1 MQVDWR
7 PVATATLCIFACL
20 TPATSQAQESYHETR
35 QESRGV
41 SYHVRTFASV
51 EKPNDIVTGAIN
63 RANANLGL
71 RQSRTDVVE
80 FLAGP
85 FPYDGKAPGG
95 RPFIV
100 TDENGRR
107 THYSARGRAYSE
119 TTFNDQRT
127 LMHIPQGFNIK
138 KPGVIVVF
146 FHGHGAELN
155 RDILRRQQVPAQITE
170 SYSNAVLLAPQFA
183 LDASDSSAGNF
194 WQPGGFARYLREAA
208 RNLAK
213 LYGDQRAENIFA
225 RMPVII
231 VSYSGGYGP
240 AAAVVKNGGI
250 GKRLRGIVMLDSLY
264 AETDTFRDW
273 ILSDRSAFF
282 VSAYL
287 GSTRYRNQELKEAL
301 KSRSIPVAD
310 NLNGRIKPGTV
321 AFIAG
326 NPEEERHRDFVTQAW
341 TAGPI
346 ADVLNR
352 LPEYRR

>member
-1 MQVDWR
+1 LHFRR
-7 PVATATLCIFACL
+7 PFTAATLFVSFCL
-20 TPATSQAQESYHETR
+20 LPHAASAQER
-35 QESRGV
+35 A
-41 SYHVRTFASV
+41 FASANN
-51 EKPNDIVTGAIN
+51 PNDIVTGAISKSN
-63 RANANLGL
+63 AANFGIGL
-71 RQSRTDVVE
+71 KQSHTDVVE
-80 FLAGP
+80 FLSGP
-85 FPYDGKAPGG
+85 FPYDGKVPGTG

-100 TDENGRR
+100 TEEGGKRAHFTASGRV
-107 THYSARGRAYSE
+107 YGES
-119 TTFNDQRT
+119 TFNDQRT

-155 RDILRRQQVPAQITE
+155 RDVLRRQKVPAQISA

-194 WQPGGFARYLREAA
+194 WQPGGFARYLREAS
-208 RNLAK
+208 RHLAK
-213 LYGDQRAENIFA
+213 LYGSPKTEKIFD
-225 RMPVII
+225 RMPVVI

-240 AAAVVKNGGI
+240 TAAVIKNGGI

-264 AETDTFRDW
+264 SDIGTFQKW
-273 ILSDRSAFF
+273 ISENRSSFF

-287 GSTRYRNQELKEAL
+287 GSTRNQNAELKEIL
-301 KSRSIPVAD
+301 KEKNIPVSDSLA
-310 NLNGRIKPGTV
+310 GKIKPGTV

-326 NPEEERHRDFVTQAW
+326 NPSEERHRDFVTQAW

-346 ADVLNR
+346 VDVLDR

>member
-1 MQVDWR
+1 LQVDWR
-7 PVATATLCIFACL
+7 PLATATLCIFACL
-20 TPATSQAQESYHETR
+20 TPGASQAQESFHA
-35 QESRGV
+35 
-41 SYHVRTFASV
+41 RTFAPV
-51 EKPNDIVTGAIN
+51 EKPNDIVTGAIA
-63 RANANLGL
+63 RANAANLGL
-71 RQSRTDVVE
+71 KQSRTDVVE

-85 FPYDGKAPGG
+85 FPYDGKSPGG
-95 RPFIV
+95 RPFIT

-127 LMHIPQGFNIK
+127 LMHMPQGFNIK

-194 WQPGGFARYLREAA
+194 WQPGGFARYLREAS

-213 LYGDQRAENIFA
+213 LYGDPRTESIFA
-225 RMPVII
+225 RMPVVI

-240 AAAVVKNGGI
+240 TAAVVKNGGI

-264 AETDTFRDW
+264 AEVDTFRHW
-273 ILSDRSAFF
+273 IMSDRSAFF

-287 GSTRYRNQELKEAL
+287 GSTRYRNQELKETL
-301 KSRSIPVAD
+301 KEKNIPVAD
-310 NLNGRIKPGTV
+310 NLGARIKPGTV

>member
-1 MQVDWR
+1 VEIIVLHADWR
-7 PVATATLCIFACL
+7 FLTAATLCTFVCL
-20 TPATSQAQESYHETR
+20 LPHESRAQER
-35 QESRGV
+35 AFAPVES
-41 SYHVRTFASV
+41 
-51 EKPNDIVTGAIN
+51 PNDIVTGAISRSN
-63 RANANLGL
+63 AANLGTGL

-85 FPYDGKAPGG
+85 FPYDGRTPGG
-95 RPFIV
+95 RPFLV
-100 TDENGRR
+100 NDEDGKRG
-107 THYSARGRAYSE
+107 HYTARGRLLGE
-119 TTFNDQRT
+119 NTFNYQRT
-127 LMHIPQGFNIK
+127 LMHIPQGFNIR

-155 RDILRRQQVPAQITE
+155 RDILRRQQVPAQITK

-194 WQPGGFARYLREAA
+194 WKPGGFARYLREASE
-208 RNLAK
+208 NLAK
-213 LYGDQRAENIFA
+213 LYGDARAKQTFE

-264 AETDTFRDW
+264 SETGTFRNW
-273 ILSDRSAFF
+273 IKNDRTAFF

-287 GSTRYRNQELKEAL
+287 GSTRYRNQELKDTL
-301 KSRSIPVAD
+301 KEDGIPVSD
-310 NLNGRIKPGTV
+310 SLKDRIKPGTV

-326 NPEEERHRDFVTQAW
+326 NPEEERHRDFVTKAW